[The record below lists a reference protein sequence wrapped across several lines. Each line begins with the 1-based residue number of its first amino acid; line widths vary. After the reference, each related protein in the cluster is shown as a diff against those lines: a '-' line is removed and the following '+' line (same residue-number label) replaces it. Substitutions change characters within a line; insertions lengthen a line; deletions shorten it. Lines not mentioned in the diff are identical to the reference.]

1 MFFSIELI
9 TYYFA
14 SSKFAFISS
23 LFYNKTL
30 AHSKQRLLG
39 IDGFCIALYISSLA
53 LNHLTRKIP
62 KTWRT
67 IRHISK
73 KKRTKRLKKVL
84 YYNQTLK
91 RKKEQ
96 DSYSDVKIR
105 YLRECLDFSLEPV
118 YSFYALWTGILK
130 LKVLVFCRL

>member
-1 MFFSIELI
+1 M
-9 TYYFA
+9 
-14 SSKFAFISS
+14 
-23 LFYNKTL
+23 
-30 AHSKQRLLG
+30 G
-39 IDGFCIALYISSLA
+39 IDGFYIVLHISSLA

-67 IRHISK
+67 IRHTSK

-105 YLRECLDFSLEPV
+105 YLRGCLDFSLEPV
-118 YSFYALWTGILK
+118 YSFYGLWTGILFE
-130 LKVLVFCRL
+130 LLIGHPTVLRYQGEFYSFYL